1 MDITG
6 IYNLSEQLF
15 YLIQLL
21 VQLHPI
27 PIMKPHMLNN
37 WTNTKDISLKNFM
50 EYASS

>member
-1 MDITG
+1 MV
-6 IYNLSEQLF
+6 
-15 YLIQLL
+15 LL
-21 VQLHPI
+21 RAIVKIVINI